1 MAENDVQLDL
11 KKRARRRLVGAIA
24 LALAAAIILPM
35 VMDSEQRPG
44 NQDLTIRIPSQEE
57 GAPLLSRPLGAA
69 PAPERPRL
77 PQAAAEPAPVPP
89 APIEADPAL
98 PLPLPPAVVEAP
110 VAASAPTPV
119 PVPVAAASSSRAS
132 ASSSASSTS
141 SRAVAPTEA
150 ERARQILE
158 GPRSSLASSVSSATA
173 APARHFVQLGLYR
186 EEVNARNAVAKA
198 REAGIKAQVERH
210 GEQFRVV
217 VGPFAVRTAA
227 DEMLAKVRKAGLN
240 GFVASK

>member
-89 APIEADPAL
+89 APIEADPA
-98 PLPLPPAVVEAP
+98 LPLPPAVVEAP

>member
-35 VMDSEQRPG
+35 VMNSEQRPG
-44 NQDLTIRIPSQEE
+44 TQDLSVRIPSQEE

-77 PQAAAEPAPVPP
+77 PQAVAEPAPVPP

-98 PLPLPPAVVEAP
+98 PLPTAVAEAP
-110 VAASAPTPV
+110 VATPAPSPV

-132 ASSSASSTS
+132 ASSSARSAS
-141 SRAVAPTEA
+141 SRAAVPTET

-158 GPRSSLASSVSSATA
+158 GQRSSSVSSATA
-173 APARHFVQLGLYR
+173 APTRHFVQLGLYR
-186 EEVNARNAVAKA
+186 EEVNARNTVAKA
-198 REAGIKAQVERH
+198 REAGIKAQAERH

-217 VGPFAVRTAA
+217 VGPFTARSAA

>member
-98 PLPLPPAVVEAP
+98 PLPPAVVEAP
-110 VAASAPTPV
+110 VAVSAPTSV
-119 PVPVAAASSSRAS
+119 PVPVAAGSSSRAS
-132 ASSSASSTS
+132 ASSSASSAS
-141 SRAVAPTEA
+141 SRAVAPTKA

-158 GPRSSLASSVSSATA
+158 GQRSSSGSSAA
-173 APARHFVQLGLYR
+173 AVPARHFVQLGLYR

>member
-98 PLPLPPAVVEAP
+98 PLPPAVVEAP

-141 SRAVAPTEA
+141 SRAFAPTEA

>member
-98 PLPLPPAVVEAP
+98 PLPPAVVEAP
-110 VAASAPTPV
+110 VAVSAPTSV
-119 PVPVAAASSSRAS
+119 PVPVAAGSSSRAS
-132 ASSSASSTS
+132 ASSSASSAS

-158 GPRSSLASSVSSATA
+158 GQRSSSVSSAA
-173 APARHFVQLGLYR
+173 AVPARHFVQLGLYR

>member
-24 LALAAAIILPM
+24 LALAAAVILPM

-44 NQDLTIRIPSQEE
+44 SQELSIRIPSQEE

-77 PQAAAEPAPVPP
+77 PQSAPAPEQLPP

-98 PLPLPPAVVEAP
+98 PVPVVEAP
-110 VAASAPTPV
+110 AVTQAPV
-119 PVPVAAASSSRAS
+119 PAPLPAPAAP
-132 ASSSASSTS
+132 SSASSAS
-141 SRAVAPTEA
+141 SRATALTET

-158 GPRSSLASSVSSATA
+158 DARSSSASSAVASA
-173 APARHFVQLGLYR
+173 RYFVQLGLYR
-186 EEVNARNAVAKA
+186 EEANARGTVAKA
-198 REAGIKAQVERH
+198 KEAAIKAQVERH

-217 VGPFAVRTAA
+217 VGPFNARSAA
-227 DEMLAKVRKAGLN
+227 DETLTKVRKAGLN

>member
-98 PLPLPPAVVEAP
+98 PLPPAVVEAP

-132 ASSSASSTS
+132 ASSSASSAS
-141 SRAVAPTEA
+141 ARAVASTEA